1 MKLQLGPLEKKI
13 SKTFVAS
20 LTKKQKAKITKIRSE
35 REYSVIDLTEIKKD
49 IRKNKDKY
57 MLTYQITWVKWT
69 NSQKDTS
76 Y

>member
-1 MKLQLGPLEKKI
+1 MKLQLDPLEKKI
-13 SKTFVAS
+13 NKNFVAS
-20 LTKKQKAKITKIRSE
+20 LTKKQKAKITKIRNE

-49 IRKNKDKY
+49 IRKNKDKC

-69 NSQKDTS
+69 NSQKDIS